1 MNAERVINK
10 KRKTLNA
17 ITKGMVAGA
26 FACLSY
32 GANAEI
38 VGYQGNDS
46 NAQPVKASAD
56 KKFTNAKTNLAI
68 AVSTGL
74 ERVIRLTVT
83 DSSDR
88 DVFTR
93 TTDIVGGTDRF
104 SFENKQYYGKTIELN
119 SLSDGEYRVTA
130 EILDT
135 AGNVVGWWSSKAG
148 REAVESAD
156 ANGAFTY
163 THEVSAPASAESAHI
178 AFHGPY
184 SPDGVPSDGTI
195 QISNARLE
203 RLNKPAD

>member
-1 MNAERVINK
+1 MNAERKIIQ
-10 KRKTLNA
+10 KRKSL
-17 ITKGMVAGA
+17 TKGMVAGLLT
-26 FACLSY
+26 CLSY

-38 VGYQGNDS
+38 VGYQGNDI

-56 KKFTNAKTNLAI
+56 KKFINADANLAI

-74 ERVIRLTVT
+74 ERIIRLTVT

-93 TTDIVGGTDRF
+93 TTEIVGGTDRF

-135 AGNVVGWWSSKAG
+135 AGNVVNTFVETMIKDTAPPVVAG
-148 REAVESAD
+148 VSIGKYGTTTNVFTLT
-156 ANGAFTY
+156 ANMLSLTLM
-163 THEVSAPASAESAHI
+163 HRML
-178 AFHGPY
+178 
-184 SPDGVPSDGTI
+184 DI
-195 QISNARLE
+195 QR
-203 RLNKPAD
+203 

>member
-1 MNAERVINK
+1 MDALKASQGERFRLVIDGHVVNSGQNGVP
-10 KRKTLNA
+10 LS
-17 ITKGMVAGA
+17 
-26 FACLSY
+26 FAC
-32 GANAEI
+32 GPI
-38 VGYQGNDS
+38 
-46 NAQPVKASAD
+46 
-56 KKFTNAKTNLAI
+56 F
-68 AVSTGL
+68 
-74 ERVIRLTVT
+74 
-83 DSSDR
+83 
-88 DVFTR
+88 
-93 TTDIVGGTDRF
+93 
-104 SFENKQYYGKTIELN
+104 
-119 SLSDGEYRVTA
+119 
-130 EILDT
+130 LDT